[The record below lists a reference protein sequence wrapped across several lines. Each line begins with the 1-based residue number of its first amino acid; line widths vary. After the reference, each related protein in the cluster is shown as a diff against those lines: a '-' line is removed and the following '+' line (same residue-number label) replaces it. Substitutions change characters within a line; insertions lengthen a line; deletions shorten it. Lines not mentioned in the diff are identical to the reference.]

1 MSIKKVWS
9 IALVICISHTALWS
23 QTSLDKVKLY
33 HDDIDTLVSW
43 VENLH
48 PLPFARISE
57 GEWKTVISE
66 ARELITENPSD
77 FNMTLATADILNS
90 LHDSHT
96 GLSLGEWINKRDEIC
111 GRNLLYF
118 TSTKDG
124 VFIQTDMLDLLEPG
138 SKVIE
143 INRKPIH
150 EVVELAFR
158 LSPQEG
164 NSLLSR
170 RRIGEY
176 FLIESALINETTF
189 KGSVEII
196 IEDGTGSLITID
208 YPLLTKRAAKKIYRR
223 IDFPGAVEWVWSEE
237 TLDGLVR
244 LNINSF
250 MDESTFKFFRRINKG
265 FAELIEL
272 DEQGVVDGLVI
283 DLRGNWGGLTDRM
296 EYVFDFLS
304 DAEFAVSHA
313 LVVKQC
319 EESKA
324 DINKKYRGLRK
335 WAINKWAND
344 LVYFGHLKRMSQ
356 LEIGGTDTIFS
367 AEGKLGELSHYSG
380 PTSLLIDGTSISASV
395 AFASA
400 FIRLDR
406 GDVFGEECMGPMG
419 GTFANPISRTLP
431 NSEISITIST
441 GQYYLNKDLVLGSSP
456 IKPHRW
462 VQISEDDLQDE
473 VDPTHRALEDWL
485 DYPMVS
491 IRYDFNEPESKSLF
505 RELETIYSEDAE
517 WSGAI
522 RKKVFDIIIE
532 SDIALSNIRK
542 KIKEVESSSQSEEEI
557 LKTMIVLSNLKKDI
571 RADRN
576 VSIKLYLHKSLRPQ
590 FDVITG
596 VNRPSV
602 LHFGIHNRLDCNV
615 CLPKK

>member
-1 MSIKKVWS
+1 MRIKKVWA
-9 IALVICISHTALWS
+9 IVLGICISHTAIWS
-23 QTSLDKVKLY
+23 QTTFDKVKLY
-33 HDDIDTLVSW
+33 QDDIDTLVSW

-57 GEWKTVISE
+57 GQWKTVISE

-77 FNMTLATADILNS
+77 FTMTLAAADILNS
-90 LHDSHT
+90 LQDSHT
-96 GLSLGEWINKRDEIC
+96 GLSLGEWMSKRNEIC

-124 VFIQTDMLDLLEPG
+124 VFIQTDMLDLIETG

-143 INRKPIH
+143 INGKPIL
-150 EVVELAFR
+150 EVAELAIR

-170 RRIGEY
+170 RRVGEY
-176 FLIESALINETTF
+176 FLIESALINETHF
-189 KGSVEII
+189 KGSVEIV
-196 IEDGTGSLITID
+196 IEDFAGSLITID
-208 YPLLTKRAAKKIYRR
+208 YPLLTKRAAKKIYRG
-223 IDFPGAVEWVWSEE
+223 IDTPDVVEWVWSNRF
-237 TLDGLVR
+237 VR

-250 MDESTFKFFRRINKG
+250 MDGRTFKFTRHINKG
-265 FAELIEL
+265 FAQLIDLYAEG
-272 DEQGVVDGLVI
+272 EVEGLVI
-283 DLRGNWGGLTDRM
+283 DLRGNWGGLTGRM
-296 EYVFDFLS
+296 EYVFSFLS

-324 DINKKYRGLRK
+324 DIYKKYRGVRK
-335 WAINKWAND
+335 WAINKWENE
-344 LVYFGHLKRMSQ
+344 VEYFGHLKRMSE
-356 LEIGGTDTIFS
+356 LEIGGTDTIFNS
-367 AEGKLGELSHYSG
+367 EVKLGEFGYYSG

-406 GDVFGEECMGPMG
+406 GEVFGEECMGPMG

-431 NSEISITIST
+431 NSEFSVTIST
-441 GQYYLNKDLVLGSSP
+441 GKYCLKKDLVLGSSP
-456 IKPHRW
+456 IKPNRW
-462 VQISEDDLQDE
+462 VQISEDDLLDGD
-473 VDPTHRALEDWL
+473 DPTHRALEDWL

-505 RELETIYSEDAE
+505 RELETIYSEDPE

-522 RKKVFDIIIE
+522 RKKVFDIIIK
-532 SDIALSNIRK
+532 SDKALSELRK
-542 KIKEVESSSQSEEEI
+542 KIKEVESSSHSEEEI
-557 LKTMIVLSNLKKDI
+557 LKSMINLNNLKKDI
-571 RADRN
+571 RADRKD
-576 VSIKLYLHKSLRPQ
+576 SIKLYLHQSLQPQ